1 MRGTTLTPVLVLS
14 ALIGAPMLI
23 AALVASSRPR
33 DTAPLDVVQEL
44 DLQRYTGLWY
54 EIARLPNDFQSQC
67 VSDVTASYSLRDD
80 GRLDVVNRC
89 RRADG
94 SMDEASGVARRV
106 DGQPP
111 SVLEVRFAPAFLSPL
126 PSVWGDYRVIAL
138 SPDYDWSLVGTPD
151 RQNLWLLSRH
161 RTLDDA
167 TIEMLRGQAAAQAFP
182 VEQLMRTSQSGTRVQ

>member
-1 MRGTTLTPVLVLS
+1 MS

-23 AALVASSRPR
+23 AALVAASRAR
-33 DTAPLDVVQEL
+33 ETAPLDVVPEL

-54 EIARLPNDFQSQC
+54 EIARLPNEFQTQC

-94 SMDEASGVARRV
+94 TVDEASGVARRV
-106 DGQPP
+106 DGRPP

-151 RQNLWLLSRH
+151 RKNLWILSRD

-167 TIEMLRGQAAAQAFP
+167 TMEMLRAEAAAQGFP
-182 VEQLMRTSQSGTRVQ
+182 VAQLMRTSQRGTPVH